1 MINWNSI
8 INNLT
13 DGQVVT
19 VDPARWN
26 MSNPEYTKILDLW
39 KSKNFNTDSV
49 KWTNFYNTADT
60 ASELARELNINP
72 LRSWISC
79 VEPGYMTGYHYD
91 IDDNEEEYLKHGLL
105 KRYSIFISE
114 PTVGHLFI
122 LGKEYF
128 YNNPQGTIVK
138 WSNHR
143 EWHNGINGGLENKY
157 MFHII
162 GY

>member
-1 MINWNSI
+1 MINWNTI
-8 INNLT
+8 IKSLT
-13 DGQVVT
+13 DGKVVT
-19 VDPARWN
+19 VNPAQWN
-26 MSNPEYTKILDLW
+26 MSNPKYQQMLDLW
-39 KSKNFNTDSV
+39 KSKNFNTNSV
-49 KWTNFYNTADT
+49 RWTNFYNTKEVENKVAD
-60 ASELARELNINP
+60 ELSMTP

-114 PTVGHLFI
+114 PIVGHLFI